1 MERVPFLFPSHIASC
16 VTRNNGINLHIACS
30 VKSQVVNGQPF
41 RRDGSVRS
49 RGRSGQLSGAARQL
63 GMTPS
68 AVSRVV
74 SRLEERLRVRLLVR
88 STRSLAPTPEGETY
102 LAEARELV
110 DRLADLE
117 GRLARRDVPR
127 GPLRVSSTVGF
138 GAAVILPLVPD
149 FLRAYPEV
157 ELDLTLDDGV
167 IDLWQ
172 ERTDLAIRSG
182 RLPSSTLK
190 ARRIATMRRIVVA
203 SPDYLSRR
211 GVPQVPGDL
220 GRHDCLLYN
229 FLPAEWEF
237 VGPEGAI
244 RQPVSGSFRG
254 SDGTVLRHVCLAGHG
269 LMKSGERALAAD
281 LAAGTLVEVLA
292 DWCSPEPE
300 VIHAVF
306 PGHPHL
312 ASRIRAF
319 IDFMAE
325 RAGS

>member
-1 MERVPFLFPSHIASC
+1 MDNRFGEMEVFVRAVA
-16 VTRNNGINLHIACS
+16 A
-30 VKSQVVNGQPF
+30 
-41 RRDGSVRS
+41 GSFS
-49 RGRSGQLSGAARQL
+49 AAARQL

-68 AVSRVV
+68 AVSRLV

-88 STRSLAPTPEGETY
+88 STRSLTPTPEGEAY

-149 FLRAYPEV
+149 FLRAFPEV

-182 RLPSSTLK
+182 RLLSSTLK

-203 SPDYLSRR
+203 APDYLARR
-211 GVPQVPGDL
+211 GVPETPADL
-220 GRHDCLLYN
+220 QAHDCLLYN
-229 FLPAEWEF
+229 FLPSEWEF
-237 VGPEGAI
+237 AGPL
-244 RQPVSGSFRG
+244 RQPVRATFRG
-254 SDGTVLRHVCLAGHG
+254 SDGTVLRHVCLAGLG
-269 LMKSGERALAAD
+269 LMKTGERAVAED
-281 LAAGTLVEVLA
+281 LAAGRLVEVLA
-292 DWCSPEPE
+292 DCCPPEPE

-312 ASRIRAF
+312 ASRIRAL
-319 IDFMAE
+319 IDFVAD
-325 RAGS
+325 RAGP